1 MKKGVIFLILLVVCV
16 SFSYA
21 KIVEVPTIN
30 PGESEETEPLRDASN
45 VKRFVYAG
53 NYIIASIEDSEIEY
67 YHQGRMSNRLTT
79 DSDGNLESEFKSL
92 PFGQKVLNSGID
104 YPFTGKE
111 EDESGL
117 YYFGARYYD
126 NNLGRFSSVD
136 PMVGQAENLPYA
148 YVTNNPMNLVDP
160 TGMESWTMDSSNVF
174 GAPGWVS
181 ESVPDEV
188 FTSMQWEV
196 GQQDSSVNFYKFGSG
211 WGMTN
216 SAGSWADYGNG
227 ELIKYSAMGIGV
239 LSDMDLRR
247 MAGEVG
253 YLEELIHQAPA
264 IAVSLVFSYFML
276 AGRGGPSYGKVP
288 AESVRYNNRAAYN
301 TVLNGERPVALL
313 EEGGITYAP
322 KAEVREMVL
331 KLATERGA
339 IGGYTKGWWF
349 AVNEQGVRN
358 GIPNQFFVVYG
369 KGARAETLAS
379 ELVELYS
386 GDIPIRQ
393 GFLPGFNHARVGQIL
408 NYPDDEIAS
417 FLSSNN
423 IIGQ

>member
-1 MKKGVIFLILLVVCV
+1 MKALVIFLILLIV
-16 SFSYA
+16 SMPISYA
-21 KIVEVPTIN
+21 KVFDVPEVKDDP
-30 PGESEETEPLRDASN
+30 EPLREDSN
-45 VKRFVYAG
+45 VKKFIYAG
-53 NYIIASIEDSEIEY
+53 SKVIDSIEDSEIKY
-67 YHQGRMSNRLTT
+67 YHQGRMSNRLIT
-79 DSDGNLESEFKSL
+79 DINGNKENEFKSL
-92 PFGQKVLNSGID
+92 PFGQKIENSGVD

-111 EDESGL
+111 EDESSL

-126 NNLGRFSSVD
+126 DNLGRFSGVD
-136 PMVGQAENLPYA
+136 PIAGEHSYA
-148 YVTNNPMNLVDP
+148 YVLNNPMNLVDP